1 MIDRHNLAIELIAA
15 LRMQPY
21 ALSGDLID
29 RADSAQLDAG
39 QRIAAK
45 ESARNLSSLAALLTA
60 QTVDE
65 KSKPVARV
73 ELYAQK
79 QVEGSE
85 TRHSRFV
92 AHADVALD
100 GALTFA
106 PDADLAEALKA
117 PCFGKICPQD
127 APAAEAARHHPIAVV
142 GGRCFIEDVVSFYKE
157 ALSSVG
163 QEFQAGGADRVFVV
177 KGVKDWSIE
186 DGTRDSLPSD
196 PSYDMRVSLT
206 GRGVVVDVAPAGSL
220 SGSLLNDID
229 VIAEHRDR
237 LPHLS
242 VGFEINGDLPCAHV
256 YAGPYSELVQSLFGT
271 HDQQL
276 VSRLG
281 DARESL
287 TELPVKA
294 DLPCDVSDEAV
305 RRFAEQ
311 RLIAALLSGVSE
323 PDFKGLSSV
332 MARYEARLVDK
343 QVLFDE
349 AKDFLSSLDPESS
362 AAIKLA
368 GLLEPLGEEQPLVD
382 RPRGG

>member
-1 MIDRHNLAIELIAA
+1 MIDHHNLAIELIAA

-29 RADSAQLDAG
+29 RTESAQWDAG

-65 KSKPVARV
+65 KPKPVARI

-85 TRHSRFV
+85 ARHLRFV

-106 PDADLAEALKA
+106 PDAEWFEALKA
-117 PCFGKICPQD
+117 PCFGKICLQD
-127 APAAEAARHHPIAVV
+127 APAAEAARHHPIVV
-142 GGRCFIEDVVSFYKE
+142 LGGRCFIEDVLPFYKE
-157 ALSSVG
+157 ARSSVG
-163 QEFQAGGADRVFVV
+163 QKFEAYGPERVFVV

-186 DGTRDSLPSD
+186 DGSRDPLPSD

-206 GRGVVVDVAPAGSL
+206 DYGVVVDVAPAGSF
-220 SGSLLNDID
+220 SRSLLNDIE

-256 YAGPYSELVQSLFGT
+256 YAGPSSELVQSLFGAS
-271 HDQQL
+271 DAL
-276 VSRLG
+276 VVSRPG
-281 DARESL
+281 DAPDSL
-287 TELPVKA
+287 EQLPIKA
-294 DLPCDVSDEAV
+294 NLSSDLSQEAV
-305 RRFAEQ
+305 HRFAEQ
-311 RLIAALLSGVSE
+311 GLIAALLNGVSE
-323 PDFKGLSSV
+323 PDFRGMSSI
-332 MARYEARLVDK
+332 MARYEERLLDK
-343 QVLFDE
+343 HRLIDE
-349 AKDFLSSLDPESS
+349 AKGFLSSLDPQSS

-368 GLLEPLGEEQPLVD
+368 GLLEPLVETQPLAD

>member
-1 MIDRHNLAIELIAA
+1 MIDQHNLAIELIAA
-15 LRMQPY
+15 LRTQPY
-21 ALSGDLID
+21 ALSGDLVD
-29 RADSAQLDAG
+29 RVDSAQWDAG

-65 KSKPVARV
+65 KSKPVSRI
-73 ELYAQK
+73 ELYVQK

-85 TRHSRFV
+85 TRHLCFV
-92 AHADVALD
+92 AHADVSLD

-127 APAAEAARHHPIAVV
+127 APAAEAARHHPIVV
-142 GGRCFIEDVVSFYKE
+142 LGGRCFIQDVLPFYKE

-163 QEFQAGGADRVFVV
+163 QKFQSHGPERVFVV
-177 KGVKDWSIE
+177 KGVRDWSIE
-186 DGTRDSLPSD
+186 DGSRDPLPSD

-206 GRGVVVDVAPAGSL
+206 GRGVLVDVAPSGSF
-220 SGSLLNDID
+220 SCSLLNDIE
-229 VIAEHRDR
+229 VIAEHRDC
-237 LPHLS
+237 LPHLT

-256 YAGPYSELVQSLFGT
+256 YSGPSSELVQSLFGAS
-271 HDQQL
+271 DAL
-276 VSRLG
+276 VVSRPG
-281 DARESL
+281 DVPDSL
-287 TELPVKA
+287 EQLPIKA
-294 DLPCDVSDEAV
+294 NLSSDLSQEAV
-305 RRFAEQ
+305 HRFAEQ
-311 RLIAALLSGVSE
+311 RLIAALLNGA
-323 PDFKGLSSV
+323 PDLRGLSNI

-343 QVLFDE
+343 HVLIDE
-349 AKDFLSSLDPESS
+349 AKDFLSSLDPQSS

-368 GLLEPLGEEQPLVD
+368 GLLEPLVETQPLAD